1 MLFDIGNIYNI
12 YVIEER
18 VEDSRREIN
27 TVIEQRRNA
36 GSKGI
41 RELSWFSRD
50 NKTWCEWSSIL
61 HVIGNERTEN

>member
-1 MLFDIGNIYNI
+1 MLFDIENIYNI
-12 YVIEER
+12 CVIEER

-36 GSKGI
+36 GFKGI

-50 NKTWCEWSSIL
+50 NKTRCDWS
-61 HVIGNERTEN
+61 

>member
-1 MLFDIGNIYNI
+1 MLFGIGDIYNI

-50 NKTWCEWSSIL
+50 NKTWCDWS
-61 HVIGNERTEN
+61 

>member
-1 MLFDIGNIYNI
+1 MLFDIENIYNI
-12 YVIEER
+12 CVIEER

-41 RELSWFSRD
+41 RNFHDSLETIRHGVTGH
-50 NKTWCEWSSIL
+50 KYCM
-61 HVIGNERTEN
+61 

>member
-41 RELSWFSRD
+41 RELSGFSRD
-50 NKTWCEWSSIL
+50 NKTWCD
-61 HVIGNERTEN
+61 

>member
-27 TVIEQRRNA
+27 TVIEQKRNA

-41 RELSWFSRD
+41 RELSGFSRD
-50 NKTWCEWSSIL
+50 NKTRCD
-61 HVIGNERTEN
+61 